1 MTHGYTLIELLV
13 VVLIVSVLCAIA
25 VPQYFN
31 AAESARMV
39 ELKVLWGQQKRWAS
53 GKELTDQ
60 QRTDANEKLQKY
72 GLKYFTGEIICR
84 EESSAELPCFEAV
97 FTRNANARTQYQIST
112 VNNFQS
118 LACIPTN
125 WLGTRFCKSR
135 SVDTPLLIDNQE
147 AYLMR

>member
-60 QRTDANEKLQKY
+60 QRTDANE
-72 GLKYFTGEIICR
+72 
-84 EESSAELPCFEAV
+84 
-97 FTRNANARTQYQIST
+97 
-112 VNNFQS
+112 
-118 LACIPTN
+118 
-125 WLGTRFCKSR
+125 
-135 SVDTPLLIDNQE
+135 
-147 AYLMR
+147 